1 MFNLF
6 SNLHVKL
13 IVSEKPSVIK
23 DRIKSTF
30 SVYLYACNDR
40 YLCLKNFIAINY
52 FLLPTTTTE
61 IICII
66 LKVALENVNKNVLI
80 TMVKTLICSPAQK
93 NLFLLNTFKEYILML
108 CNEG

>member
-1 MFNLF
+1 M
-6 SNLHVKL
+6 K
-13 IVSEKPSVIK
+13 KPSVIK

-40 YLCLKNFIAINY
+40 SLYLKNFIAINY

-66 LKVALENVNKNVLI
+66 LKVALQDVNKNVLI
-80 TMVKTLICSPAQK
+80 TMVKTLICSPAQE
-93 NLFLLNTFKEYILML
+93 LIFTEYVQRIHF
-108 CNEG
+108 NVV